1 MTLLIQMPIYFHL
14 SKPALKSLLLKVNV
28 NQVVVNLKGIELPPH
43 IYTEWITNTK
53 WTLLEL
59 HYFSTQLCM

>member
-1 MTLLIQMPIYFHL
+1 MPIYFHL

-43 IYTEWITNTK
+43 IYTE
-53 WTLLEL
+53 
-59 HYFSTQLCM
+59 